1 MVCLVSFWA
10 AKIIKICVNT
20 KFFCK
25 CWDICV
31 IFTTFANE
39 MRRIKWIL
47 LLVMLCIV
55 VTVHSQYVP
64 IEDIIEDIYNQIS
77 EEDDYL
83 QEDIQEQLMNIAAN
97 PINLN
102 HTNADELAELI
113 FLNDEQIDAILMY
126 QYEHPFQNLYELQL
140 IDCLKDYDIRNLLPF
155 VYVGSAEEEEKM
167 YFREVFQYAK
177 HEITLRADA
186 RNIGVDQPRL
196 RKAYGRDASKQPKRD
211 LCHGL

>member
-1 MVCLVSFWA
+1 
-10 AKIIKICVNT
+10 
-20 KFFCK
+20 
-25 CWDICV
+25 
-31 IFTTFANE
+31 

-126 QYEHPFQNLYELQL
+126 RYEHPFQNLYELQL

-155 VYVGSAEEEEKM
+155 VYVLSA
-167 YFREVFQYAK
+167 
-177 HEITLRADA
+177 IS
-186 RNIGVDQPRL
+186 G
-196 RKAYGRDASKQPKRD
+196 
-211 LCHGL
+211 